1 MTRPG
6 PATTVLVVED
16 DQETLFMIS
25 KTLAAGG
32 HDVLWARDADDA
44 LRLLAKRE
52 GSIGL
57 ILTDVV
63 LPGLSGPELVA
74 RAREEHGGIAAI
86 YVSAYDVDAVRAQGV
101 DPERVPF
108 LAKPYEP
115 TELLKLVRETLAG
128 GEQGTGAGGH
138 GAG

>member
-1 MTRPG
+1 VVRPG
-6 PATTVLVVED
+6 PGTTVLVVED

-44 LRLLAKRE
+44 LRLLSKRE

-74 RAREEHGGIAAI
+74 RAREAYAGIAAI
-86 YVSAYDVDAVRAQGV
+86 YVSAYDLEAVRSHGV
-101 DPERVPF
+101 DPESVPF
-108 LAKPYEP
+108 LPKPYEP
-115 TELLKLVRETLAG
+115 VELLKMVRDTLHG
-128 GEQGTGAGGH
+128 GEQGTGEAER
-138 GAG
+138 